1 MKVNMIFL
9 IYFEKTSIFITM
21 NTIYSIKTTI
31 FNLNAIFNFFDE
43 NYTFSMHETTLQY
56 QAVDNE
62 VTI

>member
-31 FNLNAIFNFFDE
+31 FNLIGQKKCHFNFFDE
-43 NYTFSMHETTLQY
+43 NYTSSIDETTLQY
-56 QAVDNE
+56 QNSE
-62 VTI
+62 Q